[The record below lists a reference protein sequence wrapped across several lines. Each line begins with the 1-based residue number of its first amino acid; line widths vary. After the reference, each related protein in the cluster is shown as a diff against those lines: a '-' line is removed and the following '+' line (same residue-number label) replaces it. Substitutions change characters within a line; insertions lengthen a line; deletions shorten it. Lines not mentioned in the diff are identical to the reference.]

1 MFKAMIADNRGQEQL
16 PPHPQTFVSVFRL
29 LGVAQ
34 CIFNTPLL
42 KIFNLRGEIHHQ

>member
-1 MFKAMIADNRGQEQL
+1 MFKAMIADNRGQVL
-16 PPHPQTFVSVFRL
+16 MHPHPQIVFSVKLL